1 MRKGR
6 ICRKGTMRR
15 KKMKG
20 EGGERL
26 KGKGRKEQR
35 EEGRQGSWKRLKE
48 EAQQDEGKEG

>member
-26 KGKGRKEQR
+26 KGKNR
-35 EEGRQGSWKRLKE
+35 EKKEGREAGS
-48 EAQQDEGKEG
+48 D